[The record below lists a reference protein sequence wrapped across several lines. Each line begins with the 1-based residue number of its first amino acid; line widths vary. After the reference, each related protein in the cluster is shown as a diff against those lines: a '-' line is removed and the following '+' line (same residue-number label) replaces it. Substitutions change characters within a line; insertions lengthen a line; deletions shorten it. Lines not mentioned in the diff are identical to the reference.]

1 MLETNSEEEKLI
13 YSYEQEIQ
21 KIKEEMS
28 EQGRVSDDKMDT
40 LRDQYSSLLEQVNY
54 QLSPSNVKAT
64 FIQSTRMQRILKTVQ
79 TLSCWYS
86 LESSG

>member
-21 KIKEEMS
+21 KIKDEMS

-54 QLSPSNVKAT
+54 QLKLAYGAN
-64 FIQSTRMQRILKTVQ
+64 L
-79 TLSCWYS
+79 
-86 LESSG
+86 